1 MRVPYPRTPHLPW
14 SAGVAPDD
22 LRVSGLAGLLGREV
36 VVTEKL
42 DGENTTLYRDGLH
55 ARSLDSAHHPSRAWI
70 KALHGRIAAGVPS
83 GWRICGEN
91 VYARHSIGYHNL
103 ESWFYAFSVWAGD
116 RCLDWDRT
124 VRFTRGLG
132 LPVPP
137 VLWRGTFDERILR
150 TLRLDPARQEGYVV
164 RTVAGFPQHEFG
176 RRVAKWVRR
185 HHVRTDEHWMLAPVV
200 ENGLGPLA
208 PLWEVRSGG
217 TVDVPRLLAAT
228 GMTGTDLRTASR
240 PGAIEPTIVDD
251 DTVRI
256 GGAAIDGFTVDGG
269 TVNGTTV
276 DGGTVNGVAVDGTTG
291 TGAVAVDRAEAAVA
305 DVSARLALLGRAG
318 DLRLAGVLAALFH
331 GSPRTWLASRLV
343 SPVGMPLA
351 RRVADLVGLYPGLQR
366 RFPDEERRAGLVRL
380 AVAAD
385 LAVLHAVAVAVLAG
399 RTDGTAVRAREEV
412 AWSELHADE
421 ADLLGVAPLEPLRAE
436 LRSALRDHAPDV
448 ADRCWA
454 ETREAYA
461 QGRIRTPGEAPAAS
475 WRWRSGDFPRLVM
488 LVGPSGSGKS
498 TVARSLPGVDGVV
511 SLDDLRQARGSRAD
525 QRANA
530 AVLRE
535 GLHRLDRRLADGG
548 TTVWDATG
556 LNRQQRSLVHAVARR
571 RDALTTHAVLLV
583 PEDVLVRRNAGRAHP
598 VPSEVLAAQLRRF
611 WPPYPGEAHRT
622 WYIGAEG
629 TVADV
634 AGTLSDDLEAWA
646 VDPQDWAVD
655 DAGDVLADVRP
666 REAGTW
672 SVASGSPSGA
682 PPPPPVRG

>member
-14 SAGVAPDD
+14 SPGVASDD
-22 LRVSGLAGLLGREV
+22 VRVSDLSELLGREV

-91 VYARHSIGYHNL
+91 VYARHSIGYQNL
-103 ESWFYAFSVWAGD
+103 ERWFYAFSVWAGD

-124 VRFTRGLG
+124 VRFTRRLG

-137 VLWRGTFDERILR
+137 VLWRGTFDERTLR
-150 TLRLDPARQEGYVV
+150 TLPLDPARQEGYVV
-164 RTVAGFPQHEFG
+164 RTVAGFPHHAFG

-200 ENGLGPLA
+200 ENGLGPHA

-217 TVDVPRLLAAT
+217 SVDVPRLLAAS
-228 GMTGTDLRTASR
+228 GMTGTDLRTAR
-240 PGAIEPTIVDD
+240 GPGAIEPTTVDD
-251 DTVRI
+251 DT
-256 GGAAIDGFTVDGG
+256 GTEAA
-269 TVNGTTV
+269 
-276 DGGTVNGVAVDGTTG
+276 
-291 TGAVAVDRAEAAVA
+291 AVDRAEAAVA
-305 DVSARLALLGRAG
+305 DVGARLALLGRGG

-331 GSPRTWLASRLV
+331 GSPRTWLAARLV
-343 SPVGMPLA
+343 ARVGMPPA
-351 RRVADLVGLYPGLQR
+351 RRVADLVGLHPGLQR

-385 LAVLHAVAVAVLAG
+385 LGILHAVAAAVLAG
-399 RTDGTAVRAREEV
+399 RTDDASAQAREQV

-421 ADLLGVAPLEPLRAE
+421 AELLGAAPLEPLRAE
-436 LRSALRDHAPDV
+436 LRSALRDYAPDV

-461 QGRIRTPGEAPAAS
+461 QGRIRTPREAPAAS

-488 LVGPSGSGKS
+488 LVGPSGSGKT
-498 TVARSLPGVDGVV
+498 TVARGLPGVDAVV

-556 LNRQQRSLVHAVARR
+556 LNRQQRSLVHTVARR

-611 WPPYPGEAHRT
+611 WPPYPGDAHRT
-622 WYIGAEG
+622 WYIGPEG

-634 AGTLSDDLEAWA
+634 AGTLSDDLETRAFA
-646 VDPQDWAVD
+646 PDDRAEVDIDTD
-655 DAGDVLADVRP
+655 DAPGDVRP
-666 REAGTW
+666 GESGDLRPGGAGTRA
-672 SVASGSPSGA
+672 VAAGSPSGA
-682 PPPPPVRG
+682 ALAASADGVA